1 MRPKHLIAASLLA
14 LVVLL
19 GGPALAQTG
28 SAPITPEAR
37 VQDIVLQGF
46 DHLEHSQVLDAMET
60 KSPRFLSLT
69 PPPPFNP
76 QALERDV
83 RRLEE
88 MYRENGFFDA
98 TVSQKVK
105 SIPQEGAVK
114 IILTAVEG
122 PATVVKEVLLQFDNA
137 DLRRRW
143 EGDLAKL
150 LPINPG
156 DRFSLSAYEQAKKD
170 IALSMANQGH
180 PLNQVRG
187 QVRVWPHELRAQ
199 VVLRLDPG
207 PPLSFG
213 ETTVSGNQKV
223 AAPYI
228 LRETA
233 YLPAQPFTQEALRET
248 ERRLLSTGLFTS
260 VSAEP
265 QFDQRKAGRVPVVIK
280 VYERS
285 RHGLRLGLGYGT
297 EDQFRV
303 RLTQINRNLLG
314 LTDTLTFEGKI
325 SSIYRGL
332 EGRWEIP
339 KIFTRETTFWFGGG
353 LEQEEAEAFTNARL
367 YANPVLLMRLKPEWT
382 WYVGYNVELNEVQD
396 LKSLVDDPEFEKDR
410 FFVSSLKLG
419 ITFDNRD
426 SPLDPKRGTYFR
438 LETEFSHEI
447 LGSELNIFRPVAEF
461 RQILPLSEQWRLA
474 GRLKG
479 GFTQGLGGT
488 DRIPLIRR
496 FFLGGADSVRGFPY
510 QRLGPLDINGDPL
523 GGVIALEGGVE
534 LRYPIWGDLGGV
546 LFVDGG
552 NTWDSLEAE
561 LPDFYYTT
569 GAGLRYQTPVGPLR
583 LDFGWQINPP
593 EGDPYDRWQIY
604 LSVGQAF

>member
-1 MRPKHLIAASLLA
+1 MLLA
-14 LVVLL
+14 LVALW
-19 GGPALAQTG
+19 GGPARAQSG
-28 SAPITPEAR
+28 GAPIAPEAR
-37 VQDIVLQGF
+37 VSQIVLQGF
-46 DHLEHSQVLDAMET
+46 DHLEHGQVLEAMET
-60 KSPRFLSLT
+60 KAPRFFSLSK
-69 PPPPFNP
+69 PPPFNQ

-83 RRLEE
+83 RRLVE
-88 MYRENGFFDA
+88 MYKENGFFDA
-98 TVSQKVK
+98 TVSQKVE
-105 SIPQEGAVK
+105 SIPDEAAVRVT
-114 IILTAVEG
+114 LTAVEG
-122 PATVVKEVLLQFDNA
+122 PATLVKEVLLQFDNA

-143 EGDLAKL
+143 EADLAKL
-150 LPINPG
+150 LPLNPG
-156 DRFSLSAYEQAKKD
+156 DRFSLSLYEQAKKD
-170 IALSMANQGH
+170 IILAMANQGH

-187 QVRVWPHELRAQ
+187 QVRVWPDEQRAQ
-199 VVLRLDPG
+199 VILRLDPG
-207 PPLSFG
+207 PPLAFG
-213 ETTVSGNQKV
+213 ETTVSGNQEV

-228 LRETA
+228 LRDAA
-233 YLPAQPFTQEALRET
+233 YLPAQPYNQEALRET

-265 QFDQRKAGRVPVVIK
+265 QFDQRRESRVPVVIK

-297 EDQFRV
+297 EDLFRV

-314 LTDTLTFEGKI
+314 LTDTLTFEGKM
-325 SSIYRGL
+325 SAIYRGL

-339 KIFTRETTFWFGGG
+339 KIFTRETTFWLGGG
-353 LEQEEAEAFTNARL
+353 LEQEEAEAYTNGRL
-367 YANPVLLMRLKPEWT
+367 YLNPVLLMRLKPEWT
-382 WYVGYNVELNEVQD
+382 WFVGYNVEMNEVLE
-396 LKSLVDDPEFEKDR
+396 LKSVVDDPDFEKGR
-410 FFVSSLKLG
+410 FFVSSVQLG

-438 LETEFSHEI
+438 LETELSHEI
-447 LGSELNIFRPVAEF
+447 LGSELNIFRPTAEF
-461 RQILPLSEQWRLA
+461 RQILPLSEDWRVA

-523 GGVIALEGGVE
+523 GGVIALEGSVE
-534 LRYPIWGDLGGV
+534 LRFPLWGDLGGV

-552 NTWDSLEAE
+552 NTWDSLQDEV
-561 LPDFYYTT
+561 PDFFYTT

-583 LDFGWQINPP
+583 LDFGWQLNPP
-593 EGDPYDRWQIY
+593 EGDPYERWQVY